1 MSTKFTIEN
10 ISKIQRG
17 TALNEILCH
26 IKYVECD
33 FEVPYWA
40 SAISEDPE
48 SREMYER
55 LNAGEFGE
63 VTFPPNLYTT
73 VPKTYN
79 EWVVEQKAKRDD
91 LLLKSDWTQGSDSA
105 LTNEKKTQWAEYRQK
120 LRDVPS
126 QKGFPYDIKWPE
138 KP

>member
-1 MSTKFTIEN
+1 MSKKFNIER

-17 TALNEILCH
+17 TAMNEILCY
-26 IKYVECD
+26 IKYTECD
-33 FEVPYWA
+33 VEVPYWA
-40 SAISEDPE
+40 SEISEDLE

-63 VTFPPNLYTT
+63 VTFPPSLYTT
-73 VPKTYN
+73 IPKPYN
-79 EWVVEQKAKRDD
+79 EWVVDQKAVRDE
-91 LLLKSDWTQGSDSA
+91 LLLKSDWTQGSDST
-105 LTNEKKTQWAEYRQK
+105 LSSEKKTQWAEYRQK

-126 QKGFPYDIKWPE
+126 QIGFPYDVKWPQ

>member
-1 MSTKFTIEN
+1 MSKKFTIES

-33 FEVPYWA
+33 LEVPYWA
-40 SAISEDPE
+40 SEISEDLE

-55 LNAGEFGE
+55 LNSGQFGE
-63 VTFPPNLYTT
+63 VEFPPSLYTT
-73 VPKTYN
+73 IPKTYN
-79 EWVVEQKAKRDD
+79 EWVVEQKAIRDE
-91 LLLKSDWTQGSDSA
+91 LLLRSDWTQGSDST
-105 LTNEKKTQWAEYRQK
+105 LSSEKKTQWAEYRQK